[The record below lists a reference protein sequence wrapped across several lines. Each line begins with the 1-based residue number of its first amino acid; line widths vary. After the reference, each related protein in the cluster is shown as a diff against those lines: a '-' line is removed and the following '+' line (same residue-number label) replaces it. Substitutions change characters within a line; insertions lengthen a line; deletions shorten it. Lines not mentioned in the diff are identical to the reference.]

1 MKVYSNNGPM
11 PKKVGSALAKNDG
24 EIRIREISNGF
35 IVTESWKETKK
46 GKVKGYGDEVPSNDY
61 EYKNKDTYYEKN
73 PFK

>member
-1 MKVYSNNGPM
+1 MEVYSNDGPM

-35 IVTESWKETKK
+35 IVKESWQEKPKK
-46 GKVKGYGDEVPSNDY
+46 GKDYG
-61 EYKNKDTYYEKN
+61 EYKDKETYYKEN